1 MFNLEA
7 IFAMD
12 AFDPL
17 TVDELKLQVGHI
29 LMVCPEMIRAQTP
42 SATTASFQDA
52 MHKFSIVTSGLAG
65 DR

>member
-1 MFNLEA
+1 MG
-7 IFAMD
+7 